1 MATKKLTDTA
11 FEIDAFG
18 GVGGVSPTVGQTGIV
33 FKPLAALE
41 AIPARNDLHDFAIAA
56 LQSVDWN
63 AIGMGVDQA
72 AKLCWSM
79 AEAMIRNKP

>member
-1 MATKKLTDTA
+1 MATKKEDLVYR
-11 FEIDAFG
+11 EIEPS
-18 GVGGVSPTVGQTGIV
+18 V
-33 FKPLAALE
+33 PLGEVVVA
-41 AIPARNDLHDFAIAA
+41 PAPKTLDDFAIAA

-63 AIGMGVDQA
+63 QIGMGVDQA